1 MTARSSEPAGV
12 AEEPDALDLLE
23 VARETLLEAVAP
35 ALDGDARYQALMV
48 ANAIA
53 IAIRE
58 LTADDADLPEELAS
72 LRGLY
77 ETGETPAGDD
87 DAQALAA
94 LEARLARD
102 LRYGVL
108 DGGPQFAVRQWLRRR
123 IEKRLAVSNPRRI
136 ASSSRDAQRDDADE
150 GS

>member
-1 MTARSSEPAGV
+1 MTARRVESSGA

-23 VARETLLEAVAP
+23 VARETLLGAVAP

-58 LTADDADLPEELAS
+58 LTADDTDLPEELAS

-77 ETGETPAGDD
+77 ETGDGLADADG
-87 DAQALAA
+87 AQALAV

-102 LRYGVL
+102 LREGVL

-123 IEKRLAVSNPRRI
+123 IEKRLAVSNPRRV
-136 ASSSRDAQRDDADE
+136 ASTSRDGAGDDVDE
-150 GS
+150 R